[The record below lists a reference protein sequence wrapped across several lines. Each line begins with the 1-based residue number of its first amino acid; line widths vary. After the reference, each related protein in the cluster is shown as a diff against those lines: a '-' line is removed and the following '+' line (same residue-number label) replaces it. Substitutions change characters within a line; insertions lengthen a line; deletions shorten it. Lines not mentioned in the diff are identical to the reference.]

1 MANEKKKLDSAKK
14 RVITSKTKN
23 LRNRMFKSAFK
34 TLIKKYESTV
44 ASGDKEAAT
53 ALYALVVKKTD
64 QAAAKGIIHVN
75 NAARKKSR
83 FTTMLNAM
91 A

>member
-53 ALYALVVKKTD
+53 ALYTLVVKKCD